1 MGRYKTVTVKLE
13 QDLAVEFYEI
23 VKSKGK
29 TVSEVLREL
38 VRKYVEIEKLKQA
51 DWEPKIPRKIK
62 VY

>member
-38 VRKYVEIEKLKQA
+38 VRKYVELERYKQVS
-51 DWEPKIPRKIK
+51 WEPKIPRKIK

>member
-1 MGRYKTVTVKLE
+1 VGRYKTVTVKLE

>member
-13 QDLAVEFYEI
+13 QDIAMEFYEI
-23 VKSKGK
+23 VQSKGK

-38 VRKYVEIEKLKQA
+38 VRKYVEIEKYKQV
-51 DWEPKIPRKIK
+51 DWEPRIPRKIK